1 VLEPGCADIDVA
13 ALHAAYLSKFGR
25 LGGKVATDAKLER
38 EALGARAYSHVEAT
52 TGKDCV
58 RVHTSA
64 CALCQHLTTPI
75 AKADKPAPPQCASRA
90 AMPAVAFWVPRVVAD
105 TERPTLPRAPPAF

>member
-1 VLEPGCADIDVA
+1 MRRTSGLKRLLWRVTALLQLLVPLVVSVA
-13 ALHAAYLSKFGR
+13 
-25 LGGKVATDAKLER
+25 DAKLER

>member
-1 VLEPGCADIDVA
+1 MRRTSGLKRVLWRVTALLQLLVPLVVSVA
-13 ALHAAYLSKFGR
+13 
-25 LGGKVATDAKLER
+25 DAKLER
-38 EALGARAYSHVEAT
+38 EALSARAYSHVEAT

-58 RVHTSA
+58 RVHTA
-64 CALCQHLTTPI
+64 TCALCQHLTTPI
-75 AKADKPAPPQCASRA
+75 SKADKPAPPLCASRA